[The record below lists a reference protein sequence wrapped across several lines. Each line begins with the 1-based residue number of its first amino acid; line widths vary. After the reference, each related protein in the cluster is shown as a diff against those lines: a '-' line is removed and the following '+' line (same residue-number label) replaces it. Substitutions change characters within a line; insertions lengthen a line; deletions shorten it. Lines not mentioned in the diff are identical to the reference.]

1 MMIKKYWTTFV
12 ISFRNTVFYGK
23 NVIGGT
29 LIFMMFIFVFFN
41 LWNVIFK
48 DNTISGYT
56 FAQMIWYICIAELI
70 VTSMRSSVY
79 YEIGQEIKSGS
90 IAYQLGRPYHYIFY
104 QFANCMGGV
113 VVNFLMYSLIAFV
126 LGTLLVGVPPV
137 DNLMMLPWF
146 LLSTLLSMALQFFIM
161 ITIGLVAFYVEENRP
176 FFFIYSKL
184 ILLLGTFVPI
194 EFYPD
199 WVQKALQYLPISFV
213 AWAPAKMFVNFSI
226 SHALIVIP
234 IQAFWIAVFVA
245 ISMAIYSKGVKSIN
259 AHGG

>member
-1 MMIKKYWTTFV
+1 MMIKKYWTMFV

-23 NVIGGT
+23 NIIGGT
-29 LIFMMFIFVFFN
+29 LIFVMFIFVFFN

-48 DNTISGYT
+48 DKTISGYT
-56 FAQMIWYICIAELI
+56 FAQMIWYICVAELI

-79 YEIGQEIKSGS
+79 HEIGQEIKSGS

-113 VVNFLMYSLIAFV
+113 MVNFLMYSLIAFV

-161 ITIGLVAFYVEENRP
+161 ITIGLVAFYVEENQP
-176 FFFIYSKL
+176 FFFIYSKF
-184 ILLLGTFVPI
+184 ILLLGTIVPI
-194 EFYPD
+194 ELYPA
-199 WVQKALQYLPISFV
+199 WIQKALQYLPISFV

-234 IQAFWIAVFVA
+234 IQSFWIAVFVA

-259 AHGG
+259 VHGG

>member
-1 MMIKKYWTTFV
+1 MIKKYWTTFV

-48 DNTISGYT
+48 DNTIRGYT
-56 FAQMIWYICIAELI
+56 FVQMIWYICIAELI
-70 VTSMRSSVY
+70 VTSMRSPVY

-104 QFANCMGGV
+104 QFANSMGGV
-113 VVNFLMYSLIAFV
+113 VVNFLMYSIIAFV
-126 LGTLLVGVPPV
+126 LGTLLVGAPPI

-184 ILLLGTFVPI
+184 IMLLGTFVPI

-234 IQAFWIAVFVA
+234 IQALWIAVFVA

>member
-1 MMIKKYWTTFV
+1 MMIKKYWTMFV

-29 LIFMMFIFVFFN
+29 LIFVMFIFVFFS

-48 DNTISGYT
+48 DKTICGYT
-56 FAQMIWYICIAELI
+56 FAQMIWYICVAELI

-79 YEIGQEIKSGS
+79 HEIGQEIKSGS

-104 QFANCMGGV
+104 QFSNCMGGV
-113 VVNFLMYSLIAFV
+113 VVNFLMYSLIAFL

-137 DNLMMLPWF
+137 DNLMMIPWF

-161 ITIGLVAFYVEENRP
+161 ITIGLVAFYVEENQP

-184 ILLLGTFVPI
+184 ILLLGTIVPI
-194 EFYPD
+194 ELYPA
-199 WVQKALQYLPISFV
+199 WIQKALQYLPISFV

-234 IQAFWIAVFVA
+234 IQSFWIAVFVA
-245 ISMAIYSKGVKSIN
+245 ISMTIYSKGVKSIN
-259 AHGG
+259 VHGG